1 LTWPR
6 LVARFAYWAE
16 NPPVA
21 VALRMALQGFGVWK
35 PKVKADAGA
44 TLEKLQALFPGGK
57 L

>member
-1 LTWPR
+1 M
-6 LVARFAYWAE
+6 ARFAYWAD

-44 TLEKLQALFPGGK
+44 TLQKLQTLFPGGK
-57 L
+57 I